1 MTWRRESLEKGGSL
15 RCRITKPT
23 ALFVDKSGSME
34 TAIEVGKHIAAT
46 VSGVAEAELF
56 VYAFDLVAYPVTAR
70 GKELSDWEKAFE
82 HIFPQGATSIGAA
95 LETMR
100 LKKQSAEQIII
111 VTDEKENTAP
121 FFATVFSG
129 YSEALKVSP
138 NVVFVKVGQHSELIE
153 QKLKHRGV
161 GFDSFT
167 FTGDYYSIPNLVP
180 LLSRPSRLELLI
192 EILDTPLPSR
202 TD

>member
-1 MTWRRESLEKGGSL
+1 
-15 RCRITKPT
+15 
-23 ALFVDKSGSME
+23 
-34 TAIEVGKHIAAT
+34 
-46 VSGVAEAELF
+46 
-56 VYAFDLVAYPVTAR
+56 
-70 GKELSDWEKAFE
+70 
-82 HIFPQGATSIGAA
+82 
-95 LETMR
+95 
-100 LKKQSAEQIII
+100 
-111 VTDEKENTAP
+111 VTDENENTAP

-153 QKLKHRGV
+153 QQLKQRGV